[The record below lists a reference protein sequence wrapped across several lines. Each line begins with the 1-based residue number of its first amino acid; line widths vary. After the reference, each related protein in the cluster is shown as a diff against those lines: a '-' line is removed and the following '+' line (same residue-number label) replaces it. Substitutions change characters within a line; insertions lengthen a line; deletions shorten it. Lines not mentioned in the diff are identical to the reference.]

1 MEGVNRNDGGT
12 DAIRDQ
18 AEREV
23 RAAFEDYEAALLA
36 NDVAAMDTWF
46 SDDERLVRFGI
57 AEIQHSAE
65 EVRAWRRQS
74 PGVPLNRRHESVT
87 ITAFDGSTA
96 IVALVF
102 RNGTDAVLGRQSQV
116 WRLLPDG
123 WRIVHAHVSMMP
135 TDRVNGPGPS
145 GT

>member
-1 MEGVNRNDGGT
+1 VDRTEGRT
-12 DAIRDQ
+12 DALRNQ
-18 AEREV
+18 AASEV

-36 NDVAAMDTWF
+36 NDVGAMDAWF

-74 PGVPLNRRHESVT
+74 PGVPTNRRHESVT
-87 ITAFDGSTA
+87 ITAFDGETA
-96 IVALVF
+96 IAALVF
-102 RNGTDAVLGRQSQV
+102 RNGTDAVIGRQSQV
-116 WRLLPDG
+116 WRRFPDG

-135 TDRVNGPGPS
+135 NRPAELNRSEP
-145 GT
+145 